1 MKMPP
6 KTRKTQT
13 FIITPIDNN
22 EVIQEE
28 VIFDE
33 EEIDFAEL
41 QSFVK
46 KETDPQTSSSNLYL
60 DESPDVEFDEDTIKL
75 EDDLEVDD
83 LIEEVH
89 SSDDEDELEDCDE
102 EQGIIKKE
110 KSPGRMFSKRVRA
123 YKCKNCFREYC
134 QEQDFRKHM
143 KKCKTP
149 KTLRNCA
156 YCSET
161 FNNLFA
167 HRQHVKKVHPDA
179 NQIIC
184 EDCGASYVVLEDLEN
199 HRKQHTEKVCDKCG
213 KEFQNRRQLMRH
225 KDIHGETSFICS
237 VCGITLK
244 TKKNLNKH
252 MIIHNEAKYKCR
264 HCNKEFK
271 QGGCFKLH
279 LLSHSGLRPYKCH
292 FCPSTFADGSVC
304 RGHMKMVH
312 SDFYREAVESNG
324 AALGPIILFEVPSLR
339 ELMQMAEVNEPAK
352 EVKKYAEKKEDI
364 ERDVQCPICLAILST
379 ARTLKEHMHNRHS
392 DAEPVKCKYC
402 GEGFKSPTA
411 FKAHLLKHT
420 GIKPFQ
426 CQFCT
431 ELFFE
436 KRRGIFHMKK
446 HHPADYSALCEK
458 EGGSVE
464 CLIVAKTPKLRQLM
478 DGTYPI
484 QSMTVTKLQKSKIK
498 TETVTN
504 ENNVDVDSS
513 TNNSSVSVEQRAI
526 VQTISLNPIEYVVT
540 DNIGVNIFRTKT
552 SL

>member
-1 MKMPP
+1 MG
-6 KTRKTQT
+6 
-13 FIITPIDNN
+13 
-22 EVIQEE
+22 
-28 VIFDE
+28 
-33 EEIDFAEL
+33 
-41 QSFVK
+41 
-46 KETDPQTSSSNLYL
+46 TD
-60 DESPDVEFDEDTIKL
+60 
-75 EDDLEVDD
+75 
-83 LIEEVH
+83 
-89 SSDDEDELEDCDE
+89 
-102 EQGIIKKE
+102 
-110 KSPGRMFSKRVRA
+110 
-123 YKCKNCFREYC
+123 
-134 QEQDFRKHM
+134 
-143 KKCKTP
+143 
-149 KTLRNCA
+149 
-156 YCSET
+156 
-161 FNNLFA
+161 
-167 HRQHVKKVHPDA
+167 
-179 NQIIC
+179 
-184 EDCGASYVVLEDLEN
+184 
-199 HRKQHTEKVCDKCG
+199 VCDKCG

-252 MIIHNEAKYKCR
+252 MIIHNAAKYQCK

-312 SDFYREAVESNG
+312 SDFYREAVETNG

-364 ERDVQCPICLAILST
+364 ERDVQCPICLSILST

-426 CQFCT
+426 CQFCP

-446 HHPADYSALCEK
+446 HHPADYNALCVK
-458 EGGSVE
+458 ERGTVE

-484 QSMTVTKLQKSKIK
+484 QSMVVTKLQKSKIK

-504 ENNVDVDSS
+504 DNNLDVDSS
-513 TNNSSVSVEQRAI
+513 TNNSSVEQLSVDQNRA
-526 VQTISLNPIEYVVT
+526 VVETITLHPMDYAAP
-540 DNIGVNIFRTKT
+540 DNDGVNVNMYRTKT
-552 SL
+552 S

>member
-1 MKMPP
+1 
-6 KTRKTQT
+6 
-13 FIITPIDNN
+13 
-22 EVIQEE
+22 
-28 VIFDE
+28 
-33 EEIDFAEL
+33 
-41 QSFVK
+41 
-46 KETDPQTSSSNLYL
+46 
-60 DESPDVEFDEDTIKL
+60 
-75 EDDLEVDD
+75 
-83 LIEEVH
+83 
-89 SSDDEDELEDCDE
+89 
-102 EQGIIKKE
+102 
-110 KSPGRMFSKRVRA
+110 
-123 YKCKNCFREYC
+123 
-134 QEQDFRKHM
+134 
-143 KKCKTP
+143 
-149 KTLRNCA
+149 
-156 YCSET
+156 
-161 FNNLFA
+161 
-167 HRQHVKKVHPDA
+167 
-179 NQIIC
+179 
-184 EDCGASYVVLEDLEN
+184 
-199 HRKQHTEKVCDKCG
+199 
-213 KEFQNRRQLMRH
+213 
-225 KDIHGETSFICS
+225 
-237 VCGITLK
+237 
-244 TKKNLNKH
+244 

-426 CQFCT
+426 CQFCS

-436 KRRGIFHMKK
+436 KRRGLFHMKK
-446 HHPADYSALCEK
+446 HHSVDYNALCVK

-464 CLIVAKTPKLRQLM
+464 CLVVAKTPKLRQLM

-484 QSMTVTKLQKSKIK
+484 QSMTVTKLQKSKMK

-513 TNNSSVSVEQRAI
+513 TNNSTASVEHGAV
-526 VQTISLNPIEYVVT
+526 VQTITLHPMDYVST
-540 DNIGVNIFRTKT
+540 ESDGSINIFRTKT